1 MIQLYSG
8 PLSLFT
14 AKVRIALAEK
24 GVAYERIEVPFT
36 KADGYSPKHPKV
48 LELNPKAQVPV
59 LVDGDGPQAV
69 VLWDSTVILEY
80 LEERFPTPAL
90 MPTDVTAR
98 ARCRMLE
105 LHADEVFFAHVW
117 VLIEELFYA
126 GGNRERAEK
135 ARRGLAA
142 EYAKLD
148 AMLAERDWIGGDD
161 LTTADLTYRLAALF
175 ATTLTAPPPTD
186 RPALAAWLERID
198 ARPSVAKELEGLAAA
213 VASL

>member
-14 AKVRIALAEK
+14 AKIRVALAEK
-24 GVAYERIEVPFT
+24 GIDYERIEVPFT

-59 LVDGDGPQAV
+59 LVDGDL

-90 MPTDVTAR
+90 MPTDVEGR

-105 LHADEVFFAHVW
+105 LHADEVFFSHVW
-117 VLIEELFYA
+117 ALIQELFYA
-126 GGNRERAEK
+126 GGDRERAEE
-135 ARRGLAA
+135 ARQGLEH

-148 AMLAERDWIGGDD
+148 AMLSERDWIGGDD
-161 LTTADLTYRLAALF
+161 LTTADITYRLAALF
-175 ATTLTAPPPTD
+175 AATLTVPPPTD
-186 RPALAAWLERID
+186 LPALAAWLERID